1 VVQNKWRSQCF
12 LNIAV
17 SLYTFGLKFVF
28 KRFSVQFSTKPYIKD
43 CHRGKIKKVILVILR
58 TCNIN
63 NFQSISIQI
72 DFRFFLVVKYCSN
85 DSKYHQWY
93 NHVSSIGWNIRKNI
107 STKNIVR
114 EFGFRITGLNLAYL
128 GFLLGPNQ

>member
-1 VVQNKWRSQCF
+1 VVQNKWRSQYF
-12 LNIAV
+12 LNISV
-17 SLYTFGLKFVF
+17 ILYSFERKFFF

-43 CHRGKIKKVILVILR
+43 WHRGKIKKVILVILR

-63 NFQSISIQI
+63 NFQSTSIQI
-72 DFRFFLVVKYCSN
+72 DFRFFLVVKHCSK

-107 STKNIVR
+107 STKNIDR
-114 EFGFRITGLNLAYL
+114 ESGFRITGLNLAYL